1 MRALVFLIFSLL
13 ILSGAAFAAWPV
25 LRRRN
30 QPARARF
37 LLAGAVGLL
46 VTGIGGGVYLMLGH
60 PELAARSIGGGSASD
75 VSSLVAPLVQ
85 KVRQNPDDPRG
96 WAFLGRTYL
105 SLNDPADAAAALRRG
120 IAVAPPGARAQLYS
134 AFGEAE
140 TLASGGN
147 TPPDA
152 EAAFSLALAA
162 NPKDNAARFYLGQLY
177 ASRNDRARALA
188 LWQSLLADTPPNA
201 PWRAALVDRM
211 AMLTGR
217 GGAAPDIG
225 LMVQSLAARLQLHP
239 DDPEGWQRLIRSYA
253 VLGDKEKAVT
263 ALAEARRALKENPAA
278 LAQLA
283 REAEELKLRK

>member
-1 MRALVFLIFSLL
+1 MRALVFLTFSLL
-13 ILSGAAFAAWPV
+13 ILAGAAFAAWPV

-30 QPARARF
+30 QPAGARS
-37 LLAGAVGLL
+37 LLAGAVALM

-85 KVRQNPDDPRG
+85 KVRQSPGDPRG
-96 WAFLGRTYL
+96 WAFLGRAYL

-147 TPPDA
+147 IPPDA

-177 ASRNDRARALA
+177 ASRNDGARALA
-188 LWQSLLADTPPNA
+188 LWQSLLADSPPNA

-225 LMVQSLAARLQLHP
+225 LMVQSLAARLQLHS

-253 VLGDKEKAVT
+253 VLGDKEKAAT

-283 REAEELKLRK
+283 READELKLPK